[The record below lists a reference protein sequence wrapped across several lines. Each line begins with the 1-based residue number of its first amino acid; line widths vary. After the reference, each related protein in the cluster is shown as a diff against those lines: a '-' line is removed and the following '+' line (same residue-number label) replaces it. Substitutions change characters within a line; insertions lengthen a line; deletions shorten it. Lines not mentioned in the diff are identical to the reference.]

1 MFHIIF
7 QFAILFLKQTSLQK
21 IMLSIN
27 IKESLMMKKLK
38 LFSLRIPVNM
48 TGLPLKLIRM
58 QMKLTLISFTILYN
72 L

>member
-7 QFAILFLKQTSLQK
+7 QFAILFLKQTYLQK

-27 IKESLMMKKLK
+27 MKESLMMKKLK